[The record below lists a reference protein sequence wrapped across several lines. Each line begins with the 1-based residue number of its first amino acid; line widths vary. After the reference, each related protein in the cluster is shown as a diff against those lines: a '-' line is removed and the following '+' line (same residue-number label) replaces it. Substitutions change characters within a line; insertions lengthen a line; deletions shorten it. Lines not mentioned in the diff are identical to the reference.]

1 MITSVVAV
9 HFKRPL
15 FLLFRLSSIPFS
27 GHTFWENIFTGN
39 CWRKDSRTYDKG

>member
-15 FLLFRLSSIPFS
+15 LLLFRWSSTFS

-39 CWRKDSRTYDKG
+39 SWRKDSRTYDKG